1 MLMPQLEA
9 KMKGV
14 SQDSPCDQCMD
25 SPEAFT
31 KPGLEFM
38 ISELLQLL
46 QITSSKHFPHDGPG
60 TLSLRCIK
68 GHMLSG
74 EEVEP

>member
-1 MLMPQLEA
+1 
-9 KMKGV
+9 MKGI
-14 SQDSPCDQCMD
+14 SQDSSCDQCLD

-46 QITSSKHFPHDGPG
+46 QITSLQNCLHDGPG
-60 TLSLRCIK
+60 TLSLRRIK

-74 EEVEP
+74 EEV

>member
-1 MLMPQLEA
+1 
-9 KMKGV
+9 MKGI
-14 SQDSPCDQCMD
+14 SQDSSYERGMD

-46 QITSSKHFPHDGPG
+46 QITSLQNCPHDGPG